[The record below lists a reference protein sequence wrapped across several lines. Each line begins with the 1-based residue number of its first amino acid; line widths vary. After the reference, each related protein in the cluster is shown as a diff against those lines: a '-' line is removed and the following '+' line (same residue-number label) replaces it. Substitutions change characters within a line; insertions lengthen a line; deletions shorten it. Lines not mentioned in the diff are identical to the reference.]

1 MLWLT
6 LEQQLAL
13 HDERGNTLLQ
23 LPLQATTL
31 LAAAAGRF
39 PPTPAVLE
47 QAIAE
52 IEDALMPQLPALAGH
67 SGPVHSRSAG
77 SNALRAPAGLPPHG
91 SQWLSRHS
99 LEALFNRLADAAN
112 GAPLRQLGLPEDLQF
127 AAHLTG
133 LRELLHHA
141 DLDGIWLQE

>member
-6 LEQQLAL
+6 LDRDLLL
-13 HDERGNTLLQ
+13 HDDHGRRLLR
-23 LPLQATTL
+23 LPLPAV
-31 LAAAAGRF
+31 AAGRF
-39 PPTPAVLE
+39 PPPPAALE
-47 QAIAE
+47 QAIAD

-67 SGPVHSRSAG
+67 PGPVHSRSAG
-77 SNALRAPAGLPPHG
+77 SNALREPAGLPSSG
-91 SQWLSRHS
+91 TQWLSRHS

-112 GAPLRQLGLPEDLQF
+112 GAPLRQLGLPEDRQF

-141 DLDGIWLQE
+141 DLAGIWLQE